1 MKKFGS
7 EYEADVKDDQDWRDV
22 LLVEVD
28 DIKWTDASCSAT
40 FISGFDILL
49 NPVWQMEGCYVF
61 AK

>member
-22 LLVEVD
+22 LLAEEE

-49 NPVWQMEGCYVF
+49 NPVWQIDG
-61 AK
+61 